1 MQIEQII
8 LGCKSNDENS
18 QKELVIRFSALLFT
32 VCRRYARDYND
43 AKDILQD
50 AFIEI
55 FNSIH
60 GYDPA
65 KGGLENWMKQ
75 IVARTAIRRYRK
87 MYMVR
92 ETYDKDVSYSN
103 GYESNVIDKMELE
116 DLIDLIN
123 TLPFKYKQIFNLYVF
138 EEYSH
143 SEIGKMLGLSES
155 SSRSRLSRARKI
167 LIEKLSKLNP
177 DFKLSNIKF

>member
-8 LGCKSNDENS
+8 LGCKSKDEDS
-18 QKELVIRFSALLFT
+18 QKQLVIRYSSLLFT
-32 VCRRYARDYND
+32 VCRRYAKDYHD

-50 AFIEI
+50 GFIEI
-55 FNSIH
+55 FNSMNN
-60 GYDPA
+60 YDPA

-87 MYMVR
+87 MYMVK

-103 GYESNVIDKMELE
+103 GYESDIIDKMEIE
-116 DLIDLIN
+116 ELIEIIA
-123 TLPFKYKQIFNLYVF
+123 TLPEKYRQIFNLYVF

-143 SEIGKMLGLSES
+143 KEIGDLLGINES

-167 LIEKLSKLNP
+167 LIEKIDRLNP
-177 DFKLSNIKF
+177 KVKLSNFNF

>member
-8 LGCKSNDENS
+8 LGCKAGDENS
-18 QKELVIRFSALLFT
+18 QKELVLRFSALLFT
-32 VCRRYARDYND
+32 VCRRYAKDYHD

-55 FNSIH
+55 FNSIQ

-116 DLIDLIN
+116 ELMNLIN

-143 SEIGKMLGLSES
+143 AEIGKLLGLSES
-155 SSRSRLSRARKI
+155 SSRSRLSRARK
-167 LIEKLSKLNP
+167 LLMDKLYKLYPNIE
-177 DFKLSNIKF
+177 LSNIKF